1 MAAGVASVG
10 VLEAVLRLRDT
21 MSPALDNV
29 AKRMRRFGGQMQRA
43 GKQLSASFTLP
54 IVGAAF
60 AAVQAGESIDKAMR
74 TIAIGTG
81 AAGETLEGLKDSFN
95 AVFSTVPQSADT
107 VATVLADLNTV
118 TAATGPTLER
128 LAVALLDSSRVL
140 GEEAAPNALKF
151 ARTLEQFAI
160 PAEHGVEVLDMFFA
174 TSQRT
179 GAGMGDLITQAGTF
193 GVVMKNVGF
202 SLDESVALFGALSKG
217 SIAVTRVMPGL
228 NKAFRSWAGEG
239 LDVKAMLVET
249 IEAMKNAGSSTESL
263 SIATEAFGAEGAA
276 RLNDA
281 VLEGKFNLEA
291 MTTAVEGTA
300 GAIAEST
307 ADTMTFSEHLGVLRN
322 QATTALAPFGNELK
336 RALEGFMPVVQS
348 VAATLNG
355 WATAFAE
362 LSTPTK
368 NTILAVG
375 AFVAALGPVILAVGA
390 ISLSIGSL
398 IPIVTSFGAFLVGTS
413 SSVGALAGA
422 FALLMTWPGA
432 LVAAVVLLTLKF
444 EPFRNLL
451 KATARLIMTGVV
463 AAFAKLREWIGKA
476 ADTVGGFLGGL
487 AKFIPGGAA
496 VARAMGRLT
505 AGMDAMSSSMGDS
518 SGAVEGVEASVEEL
532 GAGLDWTGGRVPPV
546 VDGIVGLGDA
556 AGTSSEE
563 VQKLAD
569 TLSDAGLAGE
579 VRTLTAAWESLD
591 PTMQQNEHT
600 LKRVSERA
608 LALIGRGATLTGEVA
623 ALGRAAFGAREE
635 GIVPLADGLDG
646 LEIQLGDQ
654 TVAMNALGTEM
665 IWAVEQGFGPA
676 ITEIDMFRDGIVELE
691 EPIKDFHEA
700 LGDTPSFMEQFSSG
714 WAEVPGMI
722 TGALMGGGSAV
733 RAVGSHFGSM
743 IGGALSSKVSA
754 AIGGK
759 VGSAIGGMF
768 GPIGAMAGQFIGKG
782 VAAGVELGMKGLKK
796 LGSAIKGLFSRST
809 TDNLKLTA
817 ERMWGIVLT
826 DAAAAAAADAA
837 DRVDDSFTGLLLSL
851 GDVIEELGGINQIPD
866 GFNRITDAARDMF
879 SAIDMGKMDADE
891 ALGALLP
898 VLSHLK
904 DGFFHAGAEGQ
915 ANFLELIQ
923 LAKTFGLDMDAIT
936 EAIGSELVEQA
947 LGADMTGALTT
958 LKESLAGVSA
968 EGLGPLMDQMVELGV
983 ITEAQ
988 QAQFSAMAEETVFDT
1003 KRAEEA
1009 AGRWGI
1015 ALEDL
1020 GPKFHA
1026 ARLSER
1032 AQTIAGDFAILAASG
1047 MPVEEIILAQ
1057 GDAIHALVRDSR
1069 WAGEAIPE
1077 SMRPVIA
1084 AMIEQGTL
1092 TDENGNKITDLSE
1105 IEFAVPMEE
1114 RLAGVVASLA
1124 TLIQDFID
1132 ALTPINDVKTGVEN
1146 IPDANVSI
1154 GFSVEPIPS
1163 ISIPP
1168 VNTTINYVPGPIP
1181 DVPGAGVPGF
1191 QGGTEGR
1198 FLDFG
1203 RGTLAMLHGREAIV
1217 PEGEAGPG
1225 TDALAREIAS
1235 LRRDLSTDRAFQ
1247 SQLVP
1252 KMLAAALQQQG
1263 ALS

>member
-179 GAGMGDLITQAGTF
+179 GAGLGDLIQQAGTF

-228 NKAFRSWAGEG
+228 NKAFRTWAGEG
-239 LDVKAMLVET
+239 LDVKAMLVST
-249 IEAMKNAGSSTESL
+249 IESMKNAASRTESL
-263 SIATEAFGAEGAA
+263 NIATQAFGAEGAA

-291 MTTAVEGTA
+291 MTAAVEGTA

-398 IPIVTSFGAFLVGTS
+398 IPILTSFGAFLVGTS

-444 EPFRNLL
+444 EPFRKLL

-518 SGAVEGVEASVEEL
+518 SGAVEDVEASVEEL
-532 GAGLDWTGGRVPPV
+532 GEELDWTGGRLPPV
-546 VDGIVGLGDA
+546 VDGVVGLGDA

-569 TLSDAGLAGE
+569 TLSDAGLAGD

-623 ALGRAAFGAREE
+623 ALGMAAFVAREE

-654 TVAMNALGTEM
+654 TVAFDRLGSEM
-665 IWAVEQGFGPA
+665 IWATQNGFGPMIA
-676 ITEIDMFRDGIVELE
+676 TVDQFRDGIVQLE
-691 EPIKDFHEA
+691 QPISNFHEA
-700 LGDTPSFMEQFSSG
+700 LGQTPGFFDTIKTS
-714 WAEVPGMI
+714 
-722 TGALMGGGSAV
+722 MGGFLEGLT
-733 RAVGSHFGSM
+733 GGQGLQGFFTNFG
-743 IGGALSSKVSA
+743 
-754 AIGGK
+754 
-759 VGSAIGGMF
+759 
-768 GPIGAMAGQFIGKG
+768 
-782 VAAGVELGMKGLKK
+782 AGVVGGLGEILSGGITSL
-796 LGSAIKGLFSRST
+796 LNVGTQLAIKGLIA
-809 TDNLKLTA
+809 LGGKLVEGFGKIWQGVRGLFGRTA
-817 ERMWGIVLT
+817 EDNIRI
-826 DAAAAAAADAA
+826 
-837 DRVDDSFTGLLLSL
+837 TGERLGFAIGEGLQTTIAQTATAIGHDYTAFLLHL
-851 GDVIEELGGINQIPD
+851 GD
-866 GFNRITDAARDMF
+866 ITDAQGGVMVAGFQTVARTGRDLF
-879 SAIDMGKMDADE
+879 SMVQEGRITTEQAMG
-891 ALGALLP
+891 ALGP
-898 VLSHLK
+898 VLADL
-904 DGFFHAGAEGQ
+904 A
-915 ANFLELIQ
+915 ANFDQAGEHGQIQFIELIQ
-923 LAKTFGLDMDAIT
+923 VASQMGVSLETLRGLVGTLADDAL
-936 EAIGSELVEQA
+936 A
-947 LGADMTGALTT
+947 TT
-958 LKESLAGVSA
+958 LNRA
-968 EGLGPLMDQMVELGV
+968 V
-983 ITEAQ
+983 IDANGNI
-988 QAQFSAMAEETVFDT
+988 
-1003 KRAEEA
+1003 R
-1009 AGRWGI
+1009 
-1015 ALEDL
+1015 DL
-1020 GPKFHA
+1020 GTSIQNVPRDIHV
-1026 ARLSER
+1026 R
-1032 AQTIAGDFAILAASG
+1032 IHVP
-1047 MPVEEIILAQ
+1047 PVP
-1057 GDAIHALVRDSR
+1057 R
-1069 WAGEAIPE
+1069 
-1077 SMRPVIA
+1077 
-1084 AMIEQGTL
+1084 
-1092 TDENGNKITDLSE
+1092 
-1105 IEFAVPMEE
+1105 
-1114 RLAGVVASLA
+1114 
-1124 TLIQDFID
+1124 
-1132 ALTPINDVKTGVEN
+1132 
-1146 IPDANVSI
+1146 
-1154 GFSVEPIPS
+1154 

-1168 VNTTINYVPGPIP
+1168 ITASINYSHNIP
-1181 DVPGAGVPGF
+1181 ETPDIGVAGF
-1191 QGGTEGR
+1191 QRGSDGFR
-1198 FLDFG
+1198 DFG
-1203 RGTLAMLHGREAIV
+1203 RGTLAVLHGREAV
-1217 PEGEAGPG
+1217 VRQGDAVPG
-1225 TDALAREIAS
+1225 TDALAREIAA

-1252 KMLAAALQQQG
+1252 KMLTAALQQQG